1 MEQKVGS
8 AYIDIEAKLDKLEWR
23 LTTEIKSI
31 AQRSWQGFTSSFSQ
45 ALWPL
50 KGAIAG
56 VISIGAFTQ
65 LSKTIITLAD
75 NLEQAHNAFTTMLG
89 SAEKAEKMLQDLSNF
104 AAKTPFNLPEVRQN
118 AKQLLAMGV
127 SAENIIPTMKALG
140 DVAAGTGANFS
151 RLALNYGQVITQ
163 GHLTGRELR
172 DFAVNWVPILDA
184 LAESLGKTKTEVQ
197 WMISDGLVSANDVTK
212 AFEMMT
218 SEGWKFA
225 DLMKKQSQT
234 FTGLVSN
241 FQDQLSQMWERIGSG
256 FLPVLKSAVD
266 GLTELVEKNGADI
279 EAVATLVW
287 DTVKVLGE
295 SLREMAGELV
305 GAWNAASNEVSDLL
319 EGITGQN
326 ESTTTGITGD
336 WTDFFYYLQQG
347 FTAITGV
354 VSMVLKA
361 VLNIFSGWIEI
372 ISNLWGAIAWSWKY
386 ALWGLGKWIMSWSD
400 GVADSILWIV
410 NKAIEGLNW
419 MIEKANMLPGVN
431 IGSIDSF
438 KNAESLKSAL
448 WDLAEEGSEQALDNI
463 ISIGKQTIAT
473 WDEVTKWVK
482 ESSDKMIGNLEKNYV
497 KRIEGIYKKEHEAF
511 EKGLKEKAKAELES
525 LQEREK
531 NGEKLSRD
539 EQKRMK
545 RLAEYTKELNTA
557 FTYWE
562 NKGWGGG
569 WGSGSSKAQKEALKE
584 VKEAYKEIEKAIDDH
599 NDAIEAAQKKV
610 ESLNKKYDEL
620 KNKAKDAFHE
630 AKNAVK
636 ELDGQMEELG
646 KDNTKSM
653 IEKYQK
659 QQDKL
664 KEIERKNKRIGD
676 IAKLKSLEDWR
687 AYDDEKWD
695 SEISTKEI
703 IEYLEIQEEIAFLTK
718 HLSSEQLKQAESLS
732 RMTEAEKDYQK
743 YLEKRGELEYKKVA
757 TLEKQSIA
765 EAFSKQWEI
774 LNPEDIKVFS
784 TEVEGQLKARYQDET
799 GKMVEIVDFKNI
811 QYAQDLFN
819 KSEAIR
825 LEKEALEKKIADE
838 KLANEEL
845 TMEKIRLD
853 QYYTNVHAQEINKQ
867 KSKLDELI
875 RKYHELARAKSSAG
889 ARWARAFGGEVKAG
903 LPYLVGENFKPELF
917 VPSTSGSVVPV
928 NNYNQS
934 RSYHFS
940 GITINTNRAEDFRS
954 EIQNHIG
961 DYT

>member
-31 AQRSWQGFTSSFSQ
+31 AQRSWQGFMSSFTQS
-45 ALWPL
+45 LSPL
-50 KGAIAG
+50 KWAIMSLVSVTAFATLSS
-56 VISIGAFTQ
+56 SIV
-65 LSKTIITLAD
+65 TLAD
-75 NLEQAHNAFTTMLG
+75 NLEQAHNAFTTMLW
-89 SAEKAEKMLQDLSNF
+89 SSQASIRMLENLSDF
-104 AAKTPFNLPEVRQN
+104 AANTPFEIQEIRQN

-127 SAENIIPTMKALG
+127 SAENIIPTLKALG
-140 DVAAGTGANFS
+140 DVASGTGANFT
-151 RLALNYGQVITQ
+151 RLALNYGQVVTQ

-172 DFAVNWVPILDA
+172 DFAVNGVPILDA
-184 LAESLGKTKTEVQ
+184 LAESLGKTKVEVQ

-225 DLMKKQSQT
+225 DLMDRQAKT
-234 FTGLVSN
+234 FTGMVSN
-241 FQDQLSQMWERIGSG
+241 LKDKLSQVWERIGADLLDNLKWYVQEASDILEENEEDIVGSFWVLYRSIQSIIDPLKETIEEIASG
-256 FLPVLKSAVD
+256 WNMLFGLIED
-266 GLTELVEKNGADI
+266 GLSSMDQT
-279 EAVATLVW
+279 
-287 DTVKVLGE
+287 
-295 SLREMAGELV
+295 
-305 GAWNAASNEVSDLL
+305 
-319 EGITGQN
+319 N
-326 ESTTTGITGD
+326 ESTTTALAGNRSD
-336 WTDFFYYLQQG
+336 LFYYLELGVGIISEG
-347 FTAITGV
+347 FKTWWNFIKETIRTV
-354 VSMVLKA
+354 VSTWYKVGETLVSAFQWCVSGVYNRFLKLKTD
-361 VLNIFSGWIEI
+361 VQNIFVDMVNGVLSSINW
-372 ISNLWGAIAWSWKY
+372 LWDKLNFVLPKKLEFWK
-386 ALWGLGKWIMSWSD
+386 LSL
-400 GVADSILWIV
+400 L
-410 NKAIEGLNW
+410 NKKSTEEYKEN
-419 MIEKANMLPGVN
+419 
-431 IGSIDSF
+431 
-438 KNAESLKSAL
+438 LKSVFDTTKKLRSETKNTAAEGWAGML
-448 WDLAEEGSEQALDNI
+448 QASIKGQEGFIAKLTDIYSKRVSDLSNQA
-463 ISIGKQTIAT
+463 
-473 WDEVTKWVK
+473 
-482 ESSDKMIGNLEKNYV
+482 
-497 KRIEGIYKKEHEAF
+497 KKEA
-511 EKGLKEKAKAELES
+511 
-525 LQEREK
+525 
-531 NGEKLSRD
+531 
-539 EQKRMK
+539 
-545 RLAEYTKELNTA
+545 KELNTA

-562 NKGWGGG
+562 NKGWWWG
-569 WGSGSSKAQKEALKE
+569 WGSWSSKAQKEALKE

-599 NDAIEAAQKKV
+599 NDEIEKAQKKV

-620 KNKAKDAFHE
+620 KNKAKDAFYE

-659 QQDKL
+659 RQDKL

-695 SEISTKEI
+695 SEISTKEL

-743 YLEKRGELEYKKVA
+743 YLEKRGELEYKKA
-757 TLEKQSIA
+757 SALEKQSIA

-774 LNPEDIKVFS
+774 INPEDIKVFS

-875 RKYHELARAKSSAG
+875 RKYHELAKAKASAG

-917 VPSTSGSVVPV
+917 VPSTSWSVVPV

>member
-75 NLEQAHNAFTTMLG
+75 NLEQAHNAFTTILG

-104 AAKTPFNLPEVRQN
+104 AAKTPFEIPEIRQN

-172 DFAVNWVPILDA
+172 DFAVNGVPL
-184 LAESLGKTKTEVQ
+184 LAELSKMLWKTEVEVQ
-197 WMISDGLVSANDVTK
+197 KMISNGEISADMVTK
-212 AFEMMT
+212 VFEKMT

-241 FQDQLSQMWERIGSG
+241 FQDQLSQVGERIGAELLPRLKQWVEG
-256 FLPVLKSAVD
+256 FSD
-266 GLTELVEKNGADI
+266 FVEKNWIKIEEIWGLTGDIILAMGEWVIDLAGTVGSVFDDLADAI
-279 EAVATLVW
+279 SEILAWVNSDNNETLSAISGDW
-287 DTVKVLGE
+287 
-295 SLREMAGELV
+295 
-305 GAWNAASNEVSDLL
+305 SDLL
-319 EGITGQN
+319 IYIQLGIVGIVNALQIGIQAIWNFWKTVVN
-326 ESTTTGITGD
+326 APLNAFNLMWESIKWSLDKVLWWID
-336 WTDFFYYLQQG
+336 WEDTSKAFDWAKEAMKKLKWDFGKDIDDLVTDF
-347 FTAITGV
+347 
-354 VSMVLKA
+354 
-361 VLNIFSGWIEI
+361 
-372 ISNLWGAIAWSWKY
+372 
-386 ALWGLGKWIMSWSD
+386 
-400 GVADSILWIV
+400 
-410 NKAIEGLNW
+410 
-419 MIEKANMLPGVN
+419 
-431 IGSIDSF
+431 
-438 KNAESLKSAL
+438 
-448 WDLAEEGSEQALDNI
+448 
-463 ISIGKQTIAT
+463 
-473 WDEVTKWVK
+473 TKWAEK
-482 ESSDKMIGNLEKNYV
+482 LENQLTKTWIWGIERRANASTKAFKKQLDEQQKKKLENLEM
-497 KRIEGIYKKEHEAF
+497 RKKAWE
-511 EKGLKEKAKAELES
+511 EL
-525 LQEREK
+525 
-531 NGEKLSRD
+531 
-539 EQKRMK
+539 
-545 RLAEYTKELNTA
+545 TKEEIKQLENLRKAQNKLNTD
-557 FTYWE
+557 FSYL
-562 NKGWGGG
+562 NNNGWG
-569 WGSGSSKAQKEALKE
+569 GSGSSKAQKEALKE
-584 VKEAYKEIEKAIDDH
+584 VKEAYKDIEKAIDDH
-599 NDAIEAAQKKV
+599 NDAIEDAQKKV

-646 KDNTKSM
+646 KDNAKSM

-659 QQDKL
+659 RQDKL
-664 KEIERKNKRIGD
+664 KEIERKNKGVGNA
-676 IAKLKSLEDWR
+676 AKLKSLEEWR

-743 YLEKRGELEYKKVA
+743 YLEKRGELEYKKA
-757 TLEKQSIA
+757 SALEKQSIA

-875 RKYHELARAKSSAG
+875 RKYHELAKAKASAG

-940 GITINTNRAEDFRS
+940 GITINTNRGEDFRS

>member
-1 MEQKVGS
+1 M
-8 AYIDIEAKLDKLEWR
+8 
-23 LTTEIKSI
+23 
-31 AQRSWQGFTSSFSQ
+31 SSFTQS
-45 ALWPL
+45 LSPL
-50 KGAIAG
+50 KWAIMSLVSVTAFATLSS
-56 VISIGAFTQ
+56 SIV
-65 LSKTIITLAD
+65 TLAD
-75 NLEQAHNAFTTMLG
+75 NLEQAHNAFTTMLW
-89 SAEKAEKMLQDLSNF
+89 SSQASIRMLENLSDF
-104 AAKTPFNLPEVRQN
+104 AANTPFEIPEIRQN

-127 SAENIIPTMKALG
+127 SAENIIPTLKALG
-140 DVAAGTGANFS
+140 DVASGTGANFT

-225 DLMKKQSQT
+225 DLMDRQAKT
-234 FTGLVSN
+234 FTGMVSN
-241 FQDQLSQMWERIGSG
+241 LKDKLSQVWERIGADLLDNLKWYVQEASDILEENEEDIVDSFWALYRSIQSIIDPLKEAIEEIASG
-256 FLPVLKSAVD
+256 WNMLFGLIED
-266 GLTELVEKNGADI
+266 GLSSMDQT
-279 EAVATLVW
+279 
-287 DTVKVLGE
+287 
-295 SLREMAGELV
+295 
-305 GAWNAASNEVSDLL
+305 
-319 EGITGQN
+319 N
-326 ESTTTGITGD
+326 ESTTTALAGNRSD
-336 WTDFFYYLQQG
+336 LFYYLELGVGIISEG
-347 FTAITGV
+347 FKTWWNFIKETIRTV
-354 VSMVLKA
+354 VSTWYKVGETLVSAFQWCVSGVYNRFLKLKTD
-361 VLNIFSGWIEI
+361 VQNIFVDMVNGVLSSINW
-372 ISNLWGAIAWSWKY
+372 LWDKLNFVLPKKLEFWK
-386 ALWGLGKWIMSWSD
+386 LSL
-400 GVADSILWIV
+400 L
-410 NKAIEGLNW
+410 NKKSTEEYKEN
-419 MIEKANMLPGVN
+419 
-431 IGSIDSF
+431 
-438 KNAESLKSAL
+438 LKSVFDTTKKLRSETKNTAAEGWAGML
-448 WDLAEEGSEQALDNI
+448 QASIKGQEGFIAKLTDIYSKRVSDLSNQ
-463 ISIGKQTIAT
+463 S
-473 WDEVTKWVK
+473 
-482 ESSDKMIGNLEKNYV
+482 
-497 KRIEGIYKKEHEAF
+497 KKEA
-511 EKGLKEKAKAELES
+511 
-525 LQEREK
+525 
-531 NGEKLSRD
+531 
-539 EQKRMK
+539 
-545 RLAEYTKELNTA
+545 KELNTA

-562 NKGWGGG
+562 NKGWGGS
-569 WGSGSSKAQKEALKE
+569 WRSWSSKAQKEALKE

-599 NDAIEAAQKKV
+599 NDAIEDAQKKV

-630 AKNAVK
+630 AQNAVK

-659 QQDKL
+659 RQDKL

-743 YLEKRGELEYKKVA
+743 YLEKRGELEYKKA
-757 TLEKQSIA
+757 SALEKQSIA

-853 QYYTNVHAQEINKQ
+853 QMYTTVHAQEINKQ

-875 RKYHELARAKSSAG
+875 RKYHELAKAKASAG

-917 VPSTSGSVVPV
+917 VPSTSWSVVPV

-940 GITINTNRAEDFRS
+940 GVTINANNAQDFWS